1 MRLSFPSRTAGVGI
15 DTGVNLSLDDGWR
28 REYRLP
34 RPMSKWLD
42 RALPVAIAC
51 FCAARA
57 GGQAPAAPRAIA
69 SPTAADIERGHALF
83 DAQCVRCHGIGGTG
97 GIGPPL
103 ARPKLRRASDDESL
117 VEVIADGVP
126 GTAMGGGQ
134 FSVHESAQVAAYVRT
149 LGRAPAEALPGDPA
163 RGKAIYEGKG
173 ACAAC
178 HIVRGGG
185 NGLGPELSEIG
196 DRRGSPYL
204 RESLLDPGATLP
216 ERAVPYEP
224 NSYAGYLVMRA
235 VTPAGEEI
243 VGARVQEDSFTI
255 QLRDAS
261 GRLHSLR
268 KESLKSLEKK
278 DGASLMP
285 SYRGTLT
292 PAEIDD
298 VVSYLMTLR
307 ARP

>member
-1 MRLSFPSRTAGVGI
+1 
-15 DTGVNLSLDDGWR
+15 
-28 REYRLP
+28 
-34 RPMSKWLD
+34 MSKRLD

-51 FCAARA
+51 LCAAPA
-57 GGQAPAAPRAIA
+57 GAQTPPSPRAIA

-103 ARPKLRRASDDESL
+103 ARPKLRRAPDDESL
-117 VEVIADGVP
+117 VGVIAEGVP
-126 GTAMGGGQ
+126 GTAMGGGWQ
-134 FSVHESAQVAAYVRT
+134 LSPRESAQVAAYVRT

-178 HIVRGGG
+178 HIVRGAG
-185 NGLGPELSEIG
+185 NGLGPELSEIS
-196 DRRGSPYL
+196 DRRGSAYL

-235 VTPAGEEI
+235 VTPAGAEI

-255 QLRDAS
+255 QLRDAA

-268 KESLKSLEKK
+268 KASLKSLEKK

-307 ARP
+307 AQP